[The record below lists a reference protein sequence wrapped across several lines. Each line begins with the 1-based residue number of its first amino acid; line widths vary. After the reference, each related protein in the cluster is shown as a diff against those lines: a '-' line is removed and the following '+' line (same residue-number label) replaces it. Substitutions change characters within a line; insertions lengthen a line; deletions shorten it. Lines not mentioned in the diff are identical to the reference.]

1 MLNLNTRGS
10 ACAIISVP
18 SGTPANPPIRN
29 GHTRRKSIVRQIDGS
44 VEVCATIEEI
54 RISDTAAE
62 GGST

>member
-1 MLNLNTRGS
+1 MLSLNIFGS

-18 SGTPANPPIRN
+18 SGMPARPPIRN
-29 GHTRRKSIVRQIDGS
+29 GQTRRKSMVRQIDGK

-54 RISDTAAE
+54 RTSGTATE